1 MSYHK
6 NTHPL
11 DFNKPNTVHIT
22 SPVQSSWGEQG
33 MFLWETFIDYT
44 NSDVS
49 LSNALL
55 SFDG

>member
-11 DFNKPNTVHIT
+11 DFNKPNNVHIT
-22 SPVQSSWGEQG
+22 SPAQSSWGEQG
-33 MFLWETFIDYT
+33 MLLWETFIEYT

>member
-11 DFNKPNTVHIT
+11 DFNKPNNVHIT
-22 SPVQSSWGEQG
+22 SPVKSSWGEQG
-33 MFLWETFIDYT
+33 MLLWEIFIEYT